1 MQFFPFVLE
10 KQAAQHSAAL
20 SNMCHEAV
28 RKRSNPAASG
38 AALVKP
44 VWAPQKQHAGVWITA
59 TTLLLPVEFARV
71 LTLSLCHN

>member
-1 MQFFPFVLE
+1 
-10 KQAAQHSAAL
+10 
-20 SNMCHEAV
+20 MCHEAV
-28 RKRSNPAASG
+28 WKRSNPAASG

-44 VWAPQKQHAGVWITA
+44 VWAPQKQHAGVWVTA